1 VRKFTEI
8 AAEQRSE
15 AWFAARVGRLTGSA
29 AKDMLAT
36 VKAGEAAARRD
47 LRARLALE
55 RLTGQPQE
63 DAYVNADMQRGIDLE
78 PVAFN
83 AYEALTGVMVQRSGF
98 LAHTDLLVGC
108 SLDGH
113 VGDFDGIVELKVPR
127 SANHLRYL
135 KGGVMPAEHMAQVT
149 HNLWVTGAAWCD
161 FMSFDNRFP
170 GPLQVFR
177 VRVPRD
183 EKVIAAYEKEATAF
197 LLEVA
202 AEYEAVAAM
211 AVA

>member
-1 VRKFTEI
+1 
-8 AAEQRSE
+8 
-15 AWFAARVGRLTGSA
+15 
-29 AKDMLAT
+29 MLAT
-36 VKAGEAAARRD
+36 VKVGEAAARRD

-98 LAHTDLLVGC
+98 LAHTELLVGC